1 MVLLRHSTRRSCLW
15 RFPHALCA
23 RPLPKST
30 CLSRLQANQTLHLSS
45 ASSATRELARFLTV
59 SDEVQDAIATNKPVV
74 ALESTIYTHGAL
86 GRDLPELLE
95 SVVREH
101 GAVPATIGVLD
112 GVAKVGLSP
121 AEIDRMV
128 QEGARKISRR
138 DLAYVVGT
146 GMSGRKLH
154 GGTTI
159 AGTMLLAQAA
169 GIRIFGTGGLGGV
182 HRGGETSMDISADLT
197 ELGRTRVAVISSG
210 PKGFLDIPRTLEY
223 LETQGVLVATFA
235 DGRSGDVD
243 LPAFWARESGIRSP
257 FTVHDEKQA
266 AAIILAQEKLGVESG
281 MLLANP
287 IPEEHEIPR
296 EVMDKIIDTAVR
308 DADEQ
313 GFTGS
318 ANTPFILKRIRELSN
333 DRSAPANLHLVQS
346 NVARAARVAS
356 ELYKLEN
363 GAGTAR
369 SHHQPAPPVLHAQ
382 GQEEQGLPEVKD
394 GSSKADILVAGSVA
408 LDLNCNFHNDRYTD
422 PKPVSP
428 VLYTSNP
435 AGITQSIGGV
445 GHNVALA
452 AQSIHRGLKVKLC
465 SMIGSDIAGAT
476 ILTSMEKNG
485 LDTDFIRQ
493 LGPEYASARTAQY
506 VAVNDADK
514 SLFTAM
520 ADMAI
525 LTAHSFPTYWAS
537 IIKATKPNWLVVDG
551 NWSPKDIHN
560 WIKTGGQSGAKVAY
574 EPVSTVKAAG
584 LFPEGHKLP
593 LFPQVAVTIATPNQ
607 YELAAMYT
615 AAKDNGYLDS
625 IPWFEVIDAFGM
637 HGGARERFVQ
647 LTSAEITDAGLPV
660 QSIQLLPYIPTII
673 TKMGDKG
680 ALLTTILKP
689 NDPRLF
695 DPEHERY
702 ILTRAQP
709 GHPSVG
715 AVYMRLYPA
724 VERVGTPIS
733 VNGMGDTFLGT
744 LVAGLALGG
753 RAEDLVDVAQNA
765 AVMTLKSHLSVSPD
779 LGALGQKLLA
789 ACGQERA

>member
-1 MVLLRHSTRRSCLW
+1 MVLLRQSTRRSCLW
-15 RFPHALCA
+15 RFPRALCA

-30 CLSRLQANQTLHLSS
+30 CLSRLQTNQTLHLSS
-45 ASSATRELARFLTV
+45 ASSATREVARFLTV

-266 AAIILAQEKLGVESG
+266 AAVILAQEKLGVESG

-287 IPEEHEIPR
+287 IPAEHEIPR

-369 SHHQPAPPVLHAQ
+369 SHHQ
-382 GQEEQGLPEVKD
+382 
-394 GSSKADILVAGSVA
+394 
-408 LDLNCNFHNDRYTD
+408 
-422 PKPVSP
+422 
-428 VLYTSNP
+428 
-435 AGITQSIGGV
+435 
-445 GHNVALA
+445 
-452 AQSIHRGLKVKLC
+452 
-465 SMIGSDIAGAT
+465 
-476 ILTSMEKNG
+476 
-485 LDTDFIRQ
+485 
-493 LGPEYASARTAQY
+493 
-506 VAVNDADK
+506 
-514 SLFTAM
+514 
-520 ADMAI
+520 
-525 LTAHSFPTYWAS
+525 
-537 IIKATKPNWLVVDG
+537 
-551 NWSPKDIHN
+551 
-560 WIKTGGQSGAKVAY
+560 
-574 EPVSTVKAAG
+574 
-584 LFPEGHKLP
+584 
-593 LFPQVAVTIATPNQ
+593 
-607 YELAAMYT
+607 
-615 AAKDNGYLDS
+615 
-625 IPWFEVIDAFGM
+625 
-637 HGGARERFVQ
+637 
-647 LTSAEITDAGLPV
+647 
-660 QSIQLLPYIPTII
+660 
-673 TKMGDKG
+673 
-680 ALLTTILKP
+680 
-689 NDPRLF
+689 
-695 DPEHERY
+695 
-702 ILTRAQP
+702 
-709 GHPSVG
+709 
-715 AVYMRLYPA
+715 
-724 VERVGTPIS
+724 
-733 VNGMGDTFLGT
+733 
-744 LVAGLALGG
+744 
-753 RAEDLVDVAQNA
+753 
-765 AVMTLKSHLSVSPD
+765 
-779 LGALGQKLLA
+779 
-789 ACGQERA
+789 